1 MKNKIIKIVGSSI
14 VLKEAT
20 RLVYGRSLSSLLVEQ
35 ALQLVKPFPE
45 VTAESYQVAMKTGN
59 LPYEIPAYA
68 VKMGFR
74 PWLKREDVVSLTKDA
89 RAHDRVIF
97 YLHGGGFWQQPTL
110 FHYHFLAKLACKLQA
125 EIVMPIYPK
134 IPVFTAQDINQ
145 MVLDVYRLLCQK
157 YPKDTQIILMGDSAG
172 GGLALAMLE
181 QLTKLKLPQPQQAF
195 LFSPWLDV
203 RTDDPQ
209 MKLIQPNDH
218 LLKIADLQLRGR
230 LYARKLSNSV
240 LARPLL
246 GDLSNLPPIV
256 AFTGTHDILNVDAQK
271 LQKRATETNSN
282 IAVITYAQMDHD
294 FILFPIPEAR
304 QATAK
309 VVDLVKKPIC
319 VNK

>member
-1 MKNKIIKIVGSSI
+1 MKNKIIKIVGSSLVI
-14 VLKEAT
+14 KEAT

-35 ALQLVKPFPE
+35 ALRLVKPFPE
-45 VTAESYQVAMKTGN
+45 VTAESYQVAVKAGN
-59 LPYEIPAYA
+59 LPYEIPTYA
-68 VKMGFR
+68 TKMGFE
-74 PWLKREDVVSLTKDA
+74 PWLSYPDVVSLTKDA

-110 FHYHFLAKLACKLQA
+110 FHYHFLAKLADKLQA
-125 EIVMPIYPK
+125 QVVMPIYPK

-145 MVLDVYRLLCQK
+145 MVLDVYRRLCQK
-157 YPKDTQIILMGDSAG
+157 YSKDTQIIMMGDSAG

-181 QLTKLKLPQPQQAF
+181 QLTKLNLPQPRQAF

-230 LYARKLSNSV
+230 LYAEKLDNSV
-240 LARPLL
+240 LTRPLL

-282 IAVITYAQMDHD
+282 IAVVTYAQMDHD

-304 QATAK
+304 QAIAK
-309 VVDLVKKPIC
+309 VVNLVKKSNLC
-319 VNK
+319 